1 MTPRILHF
9 WSLKHPLRHGNSS
22 PAFNVYVHSQ
32 GLEIDLGLNFLVL
45 LHFKVMKNLN
55 ISFNFFLM
63 LPYILCREAVKMA
76 FLLPWLL
83 PRVVLGILSLTI
95 LAIMS
100 YFAALG
106 W

>member
-1 MTPRILHF
+1 MVTALQLSIFYL
-9 WSLKHPLRHGNSS
+9 
-22 PAFNVYVHSQ
+22 HSQ
-32 GLEIDLGLNFLVL
+32 GLEIDPGLIFLVL
-45 LHFKVMKNLN
+45 LHCKVIEESQN
-55 ISFNFFLM
+55 IFQILLM
-63 LPYILCREAVKMA
+63 LSYISCREAVKMA